1 MANIFSTSVSGLLAF
16 QRALTTTSH
25 NISNINTDGYS
36 RQRVEFGAR
45 PAMDTGSGFIG
56 TGVNTTTVQRLVD
69 QNRELAL
76 RNAASEHARHGVL
89 AEFTGRIDNLLADK
103 QAGLSP
109 ELQGFFDAL
118 QDVAN
123 DPASSSAREVLL
135 SQAESLT
142 SRFQL
147 LNRRLDDLSAENNNR
162 IRTELEQIN
171 QHADNI
177 ARLNREIVA
186 AQGRT
191 GQPPNDLLDQRGLEL
206 KKLSELV
213 GTSVVSQEDG
223 QVNVFIGNGQSLVS
237 GGSASR
243 MSVQPNEFDPS
254 VQEVVLQGSSRT
266 VRVTGSLSG
275 GSLGGLLEFRGQVLE
290 PTRNELGRI
299 AASVATAVNSQHQL
313 GRNLEGDIGLDFF
326 RVSGPQVLPRSSNSD
341 TITGSPDVAFDADT
355 IGELTGSDYRLSY
368 DGAQWT
374 LTRLADREEFT
385 LAPGDTL
392 TVDGM
397 TISEGSLGGAQAGDS
412 FLIRPTRQAAANID
426 VALTRPG
433 QIAAGSPVTGG
444 ERLVDG
450 QPVNGG
456 DGAIGQLEVTS
467 LDGLPLPGEV
477 RLVYDPAEGGYVAYD
492 AADTMLGVLP
502 YDPATDNNGRSYP
515 DSAALPGELEG
526 LRFQL
531 SGRPEAGDTL
541 VIGNSVDNAGD
552 NTNALALARI
562 ADQTFMEG
570 GNATIQESY
579 SGLVGRVGT
588 QTLRANANLEAQK
601 TLLQQAEAAREEV
614 SGVNL
619 EEEAA
624 NLLRFQQ
631 AFQASAQ
638 VVTVANTMFQTILDA
653 VQR

>member
-25 NISNINTDGYS
+25 NISNVNTDGYS

-45 PAMDTGSGFIG
+45 PATDTGAGFIG
-56 TGVNTTTVQRLVD
+56 TGVNTNTVQRLVD
-69 QNRELAL
+69 QNREVAL
-76 RNAASEHARHGVL
+76 RNALSEHARHGVL

-109 ELQGFFDAL
+109 ELQGFFNAL
-118 QDVAN
+118 QDLAN

-177 ARLNREIVA
+177 ARLNREIVV

-213 GTSVVSQEDG
+213 GTSVVPQDDD
-223 QVNVFIGNGQSLVS
+223 QVSVFIGNGQTLVS
-237 GGSASR
+237 GGRASR
-243 MSVQPNEFDPS
+243 LSVQPNTFDPAM
-254 VQEVVLQGSSRT
+254 QEVVLQGGSRT

-275 GSLGGLLEFRGQVLE
+275 GSLGGLLELRSQVLD

-299 AASVATAVNSQHQL
+299 ATSVATAINSQHRL
-313 GRNLEGDIGLDFF
+313 GRNLEGEIGLDFF
-326 RVSGPQVLPRSSNSD
+326 SVAGPQVLPRSSNSG
-341 TITGSPDVAFDADT
+341 TITGSPDVAVDPAT
-355 IGELTGSDYRLSY
+355 IGELTGSDYRMSY

-374 LTRLADREEFT
+374 LTRLVDEQEFT
-385 LAPGDTL
+385 LAPGATL

-397 TISEGSLGGAQAGDS
+397 TISEGSLSDAQAGDI

-433 QIAAGSPVTGG
+433 QIAAGSPVTAG
-444 ERLVDG
+444 ELLVNG
-450 QPVNGG
+450 QPVNHG
-456 DGAIGQLEVTS
+456 DASIGQLEVGGI
-467 LDGLPLPGEV
+467 DNLPLPGDV
-477 RLVYDPAEGGYVAYD
+477 RLVYDPDEGGYVAYD
-492 AADTMLGVLP
+492 AADDMLGVLP
-502 YDPATDNNGRSYP
+502 YDPAADNSGRSYP
-515 DSAALPGELEG
+515 DSAAVPAQLEG

-541 VIGNSVDNAGD
+541 VIGNSTDNQGD
-552 NTNALALARI
+552 NTNALALAGF
-562 ADQTFMEG
+562 ADRAFMEG
-570 GNATIQESY
+570 GNATIQETY

-588 QTLRANANLEAQK
+588 QTLRANANVEAQK
-601 TLLQQAEAAREEV
+601 TLLRQAEAAREEL

-624 NLLRFQQ
+624 NLLRYQQ